1 MTVSSIGQAPLDF
14 DDLEFRRGYDGYT
27 AYARSKLAQVISS
40 FGLAE
45 RLGERDVTANAL
57 HPATLMDTRMVREHL
72 GGARSSVE
80 EGAEAT
86 LRLIADP
93 ELDGVSGRYFDGLRE
108 ARANRQAYEPDVRRR
123 LWQLSEELTGVRVPL

>member
-40 FGLAE
+40 FGL
-45 RLGERDVTANAL
+45 GERDVTPNAL